1 MTRRVV
7 ARARRSPRRREAV
20 EGRVA
25 ARARG
30 RCFVLL
36 AFFLDPFVLF
46 VRSLAMQSFTC
57 SAREIGILIAPSG
70 RDSPAACRRRGAI

>member
-7 ARARRSPRRREAV
+7 ARARLSPRRREAF
-20 EGRVA
+20 EARVA

-36 AFFLDPFVLF
+36 AFCLVSVVLF
-46 VRSLAMQSFTC
+46 LRLLAMQSFTR
-57 SAREIGILIAPSG
+57 SAGEIGILIAPSG
-70 RDSPAACRRRGAI
+70 RD